1 MPEYSLNVNGS
12 PRTVDVPADT
22 PLLWVLRDELL
33 LTGTKYGC
41 GTGQCRSCT
50 VLLDGDVAFAC
61 LLPIE
66 SVGDREVQTIE
77 GLSDDR
83 SHPVQKAWIEV
94 DVPQCGWC
102 QPGQIMSAAALLAEH
117 PDPTDEQIDEWRSP
131 VLCRCGTYNR
141 IREAIHVAAK
151 EGGR

>member
-1 MPEYSLNVNGS
+1 MKLTVNGKEHE
-12 PRTVDVPADT
+12 VDVPAEM
-22 PLLWVLRDELL
+22 PLLWVLREELQ

-61 LLPIE
+61 LLAVE
-66 SVGDREVQTIE
+66 SVGDRAVRTIE
-77 GLSDDR
+77 GLSDDL

-102 QPGQIMSAAALLAEH
+102 QPGQIMTAAALLA
-117 PDPTDEQIDEWRSP
+117 
-131 VLCRCGTYNR
+131 
-141 IREAIHVAAK
+141 
-151 EGGR
+151 

>member
-12 PRTVDVPADT
+12 PRTVNVPADT
-22 PLLWVLRDELL
+22 PLLWVLREALE

-50 VLLDGDVAFAC
+50 VMLDGDVAFAC
-61 LLPIE
+61 LLPVE
-66 SVGDREVQTIE
+66 SVGNRPVQTIE

-102 QPGQIMSAAALLAEH
+102 QPGQIMTAAAVLAEP
-117 PDPTDEQIDEWRSP
+117 PDPTDEPIDEWM
-131 VLCRCGTYNR
+131 
-141 IREAIHVAAK
+141 
-151 EGGR
+151 